1 VAGLSIAG
9 IEGFGF
15 GVLDV
20 LVVVVAVAQH
30 MDAAIPNLVTW
41 PSVDGEYPTLGVVAI
56 DPGHEASAFRIALER
71 ADETAWSVWTRA
83 LILAWTP

>member
-20 LVVVVAVAQH
+20 LVVVVAVAENH
-30 MDAAIPNLVTW
+30 DAVIA
-41 PSVDGEYPTLGVVAI
+41 GV
-56 DPGHEASAFRIALER
+56 
-71 ADETAWSVWTRA
+71 
-83 LILAWTP
+83 